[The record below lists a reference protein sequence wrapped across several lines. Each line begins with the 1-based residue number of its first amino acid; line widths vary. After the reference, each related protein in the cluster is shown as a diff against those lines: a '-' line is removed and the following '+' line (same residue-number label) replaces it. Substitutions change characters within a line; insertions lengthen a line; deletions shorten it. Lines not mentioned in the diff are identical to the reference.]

1 MQKHAFLLRR
11 SSNLTKES
19 LFGHIVE
26 AYAAFTQRSHIPADA
41 VLRDYFRA
49 RKYLGA
55 RDRRSIAIP
64 YYETV
69 RNYLRLEAIVID
81 ATGSDELDPAL
92 VIAAAFIVL
101 FDEDPVGTRLILARM
116 PNEFAFEYPPEIFV
130 AIADRERETKRLSA
144 LDPLERLS
152 VEQSMPHWFVSQLV
166 SEYGTEEATS
176 LLQASNKEA
185 TVSLRA
191 NTLVMSREEVIRWL
205 QKTGI
210 DARPS
215 AVAAEGIL
223 LPKRIN
229 VLEHAEFRKG
239 GFEIQDESSQLVAPF
254 ADIHSNRL
262 RILDACAGAGGKSLH
277 FAAILGGKGEI
288 VATDIDPYKLT
299 EMKKRVKRSTA
310 QNIRI
315 VMPDEQQQQLG
326 KDKEGTFDVVLL
338 DVPCTGTGTLRRNP
352 SIKWHLTDQMHDELL
367 EKQRMIFEDNLRF
380 VKPGGVVLY
389 STCSLLHTE
398 GEGQIEFMKNHHPEL
413 TVEATMRTRPDVDGA
428 DGFFVAR
435 LRKSL

>member
-1 MQKHAFLLRR
+1 M
-11 SSNLTKES
+11 TKES

-26 AYAAFTQRSHIPADA
+26 AYAAFTQRAHIPADA

-81 ATGSDELDPAL
+81 VTSSEELDPAL
-92 VIAAAFIVL
+92 VIGAAFIVL
-101 FDEDPVGTRLILARM
+101 FGEDPKDVRLILARM
-116 PNEFAFEYPPEIFV
+116 PNQFAYEYTPEIV
-130 AIADRERETKRLSA
+130 GAIGDREREERRLAA
-144 LDPLERLS
+144 LDPIERLS
-152 VEQSMPHWFVSQLV
+152 IEQSMPLWFVSELV
-166 SEYGTEEATS
+166 EEYGKEDATS
-176 LLQASNKEA
+176 LLVASNKEA

-191 NTLVMSREEVIRWL
+191 NTLVMSRDQVLKML
-205 QKTGI
+205 QKTGL

-215 AVAAEGIL
+215 AVASDGIL

-229 VLEHAEFRKG
+229 VLEFGEFRRG

-262 RILDACAGAGGKSLH
+262 RILDVCAGAGGKSLH
-277 FAAILGGKGEI
+277 FAALLGGKGEI
-288 VATDIDPYKLT
+288 TATDIDPYKLT

-315 VMPDEQQQQLG
+315 VMPDEQEKYLG
-326 KDKEGTFDVVLL
+326 ADKDGTFDVVLL

-352 SIKWHLTDQMHDELL
+352 SIKWHLTDQMHEELL
-367 EKQRMIFEDNLRF
+367 EKQRMIVERNLRF
-380 VKPGGVVLY
+380 LKPGGVLLY
-389 STCSLLHTE
+389 STCSLLRTE
-398 GEGQIEFMKNHHPEL
+398 GEEQTQWIEQTYPDLNE
-413 TVEATMRTRPDVDGA
+413 EATMRTRPDIDGA
-428 DGFFVAR
+428 DGFFVSR
-435 LRKSL
+435 LRKSDA